1 MWQRKAS
8 TRDIQQ
14 CNRSNMGQT
23 VHEIEHL
30 ACVLGATA
38 ASEMERPDLGEDD
51 NTPRIADL
59 DSVVEFAEE

>member
-1 MWQRKAS
+1 
-8 TRDIQQ
+8 
-14 CNRSNMGQT
+14 MGQT

-30 ACVLGATA
+30 ACILGATA